1 MAEAALIRR
10 RHVFYVEGYDP
21 QGAAG
26 YYDIFARS
34 WKRFLAIWPLKTKL
48 GPLQIESEEFA
59 HWDIEAAGPNWQ
71 VSTRYD
77 FLRQEHLV
85 SATIAEPLTR
95 QVPRA
100 LGWAFDYL
108 ASGALVRVLR
118 ASPEFGLVL
127 IYFQLMLLGW
137 IALAAGAGWL
147 IGHAATA
154 YGGLPGLA
162 GWLIGIVSALA
173 VFRLLRP
180 LGQRW
185 FVIQVNTHW
194 PYLCEFARG
203 EPSWFDRPIE
213 ACAQRLVAAARAAA
227 ADEIVVVGHSGG
239 GALAPVVVARALELD
254 PELGRHGPRIVLLTL
269 GSILPGVALHP
280 RAVKL
285 HAVVARL
292 AVEPSISWIDC
303 QSRKDVMNF
312 WEFDTVAGLGVE
324 VGPARCNPTVWKV
337 RFRDMLS
344 PEFYVRIRWNFWRLH
359 YQFIMANDRRAVY
372 DYFMLTCG
380 PVPAATWARDALAV
394 MTAFGEDVALAE
406 DRVASLAGPSAAMA
420 LSGTNLPA

>member
-71 VSTRYD
+71 VSTRYE

-118 ASPEFGLVL
+118 ASPDFGLVL

-269 GSILPGVALHP
+269 GSILPGVALKP

-285 HAVVARL
+285 QAVVARL